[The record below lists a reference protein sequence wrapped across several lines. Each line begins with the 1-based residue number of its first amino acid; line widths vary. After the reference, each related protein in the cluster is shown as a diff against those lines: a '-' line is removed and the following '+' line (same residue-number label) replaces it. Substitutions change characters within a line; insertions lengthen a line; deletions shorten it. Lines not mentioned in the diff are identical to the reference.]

1 MLHYLVDFL
10 DRKAPEVLQALKELP
25 TVEAATKGTPPFFC
39 FPHNLTPIHCANA
52 CSVIKCLSH

>member
-25 TVEAATKGTPPFFC
+25 TVEAATKGTSFFW
-39 FPHNLTPIHCANA
+39 LLLIT
-52 CSVIKCLSH
+52 